1 MTSRVDK
8 GVAQLSRE
16 LADGIAELEGHYY
29 TSTSAA
35 AAAELGSETSA

>member
-16 LADGIAELEGHYY
+16 LAGGIAELEEHYY
-29 TSTSAA
+29 TSTSTAA
-35 AAAELGSETSA
+35 TSRED